1 VFFVFFFL
9 RGNAGLE
16 IATITVIVIITLHAT
31 SNETTG
37 VLPFF
42 LQGLD
47 WILRPIQFEN
57 GSTYFVLKGEYNY
70 YYTLSDKAPL
80 YCGLVKKVNRPLF
93 QDNTPYL
100 SI

>member
-1 VFFVFFFL
+1 M
-9 RGNAGLE
+9 
-16 IATITVIVIITLHAT
+16 ATITVIVIITLNAT
-31 SNETTG
+31 SNETIG
-37 VLPFF
+37 VLHFF

-47 WILRPIQFEN
+47 WILQPMIQFEN

-80 YCGLVKKVNRPLF
+80 YCGLVKKVNQPLF
-93 QDNTPYL
+93 KDNTPYL